1 MNILNKVAIQGLKKS
16 RTRTIV
22 TVIGVTLSSAM
33 VMAVATFGVSLLSY
47 LSNGAAQKY
56 GGWHAGFINVPG
68 SFVEKH
74 IKDKE
79 VSSTATLEN
88 IGYAVLYGSKTPDK
102 PYLFLAGYSKETF
115 SMLPVTL
122 VSGRLPQNSSEIVIS
137 GGISSKGGVRLPIG
151 STITLDIG
159 KRLKGNISL
168 GQSDPYKPGSETFI
182 TNEKK
187 TYTVVGICQKPDYEE
202 DFSPGYTI
210 ITKQDKNEAAES
222 FNFFAKLK
230 NPYSVRSYVKN
241 KADKYSYILNDNVLR
256 FMGISD
262 NNIFNMLLYSVAFI
276 VILIVM
282 AGSVFLIYNA
292 FNISLNER
300 THQIGILMS
309 VGATQKQIRNS
320 VLFEGFCIGIIGIPA
335 GIFAGM
341 AGVSAVIAVVA
352 DNFKDIMYNVPLKMV
367 ISVPAIIAAVIIS
380 FITIL
385 VSAYIPARKA
395 AKVPVMECIR
405 QTNEIKT
412 DARNIKTSHFAE
424 KIYGLEG
431 ILALK
436 NFKRNK
442 RRYRSVIFSLVL
454 SVVLF
459 ISVNAFVIELKQA
472 SEMAVVYTTYDI
484 GFVSKEMEDK
494 DLVSLYN
501 KLKMADGVY
510 NSIYQATAGYTCETG
525 TDNITDGLRELLN
538 INPQDKTVKLSLDIQ
553 FLGDNTY
560 IDIIRKL
567 GFKESEYTKADGKF
581 IAIAKLDDNRQRIK
595 TPEEFKNMFKEKS
608 IDLTIFPKTLDK
620 GQNLAQ
626 ETANG
631 RKTSITFADYESNDV
646 LPDLED
652 TEGGELAE
660 YIFQIFVPYSLKD
673 TFEITDANKGT
684 KGITFCSKDSKKS
697 AEDIEMKILAEGV
710 TDNYNLFNMSEFTQD
725 NTNMIFI
732 ANIFA
737 YTFIVLVSLIAVAN
751 VFNTISTNIKLRR
764 RELAMLRSIGIS
776 ERGFQK
782 MMNFECIFY
791 GMRALLFGLPLS
803 MLSSWLIYYGLSAGG
818 ADDIDF
824 VIPWAGIGISIF
836 SVLFIVFITMLY
848 SVSKI
853 KKENIIDALR
863 DDTE

>member
-1 MNILNKVAIQGLKKS
+1 MNILNKVAVKGLIKS

-22 TVIGVTLSSAM
+22 TVIGVILSSAM

-56 GGWHAGFINVPG
+56 GGWHTGFINVPG

-79 VSSTATLEN
+79 VSSSATLEN
-88 IGYAVLYGSKTPDK
+88 IGYAILEGSRTPEK
-102 PYLFLAGYSKETF
+102 PYLFLAGYSEETF
-115 SMLPVTL
+115 KMLPVTL
-122 VSGRLPQNSSEIVIS
+122 ISGRLPENSSEIIIS
-137 GGISSKGGVRLPIG
+137 GGISSKGGVRLPVG
-151 STITLDIG
+151 STVTLDIG

-168 GQSDPYKPGSETFI
+168 GQSEPYNAGNEIFMAK
-182 TNEKK
+182 EKK
-187 TYTVVGICQKPDYEE
+187 TYTVTGICQKPNYEE
-202 DFSPGYTI
+202 SFSPGYTI
-210 ITKQDKNEAAES
+210 ITKQDNSEKQEN

-230 NPYSVRSYVKN
+230 NPYIARSYAKN
-241 KADKYSYILNDNVLR
+241 NADKYSYVLNDNVLR

-262 NNIFNMLLYSVAFI
+262 NNIFNILLYSVAVI

-309 VGATQKQIRNS
+309 VGATKKQIKNS
-320 VLFEGFCIGIIGIPA
+320 VMFEGFCIGIMGIPV
-335 GIFAGM
+335 GILAGM
-341 AGVSAVIAVVA
+341 AGVDVVMAIVA
-352 DNFKDIMYNVPLKMV
+352 DNFKNIMYNTPLKMV
-367 ISVPAIIAAVIIS
+367 ISVPVVIVAVIIS

-412 DARNIKTSHFAE
+412 DAKNVKTSHFAE

-442 RRYRSVIFSLVL
+442 RRYRSVILSLVL
-454 SVVLF
+454 SIVLF
-459 ISVNAFVIELKQA
+459 ISVNSFVIELKQA

-494 DLVSLYN
+494 TLAALYN
-501 KLKMADGVY
+501 KLKIADGVY
-510 NSIYQATAGYTCETG
+510 NSIYQALASYTCETE
-525 TDNITDGLRELLN
+525 TDGLTDGLKELLN
-538 INPQDKTVKLSLDIQ
+538 IKPEDKTVKLSLDVQ

-560 IDIIRKL
+560 LDIIRKL

-581 IAIAKLDDNRQRIK
+581 IAMAKLDDNTQRIK
-595 TPEEFKNMFKEKS
+595 APEDFKNMFKENS
-608 IDLTIFPKTLDK
+608 IDLTLFPGTTGK
-620 GQNLAQ
+620 AQ
-626 ETANG
+626 ETGNG

-646 LPDLED
+646 LPDLEGI
-652 TEGGELAE
+652 TQKEQTE

-673 TFEITDANKGT
+673 TFEITEENKGT
-684 KGITFCSKDSKKS
+684 KGITFCSGNPKKS
-697 AEDIEMKILAEGV
+697 AEDIEMKILAEGI
-710 TDNYNLFNMSEFTQD
+710 TDNYNILNMSSLTQD

-732 ANIFA
+732 ANVFA
-737 YTFIVLVSLIAVAN
+737 YTFIVLVSLIAIAN
-751 VFNTISTNIKLRR
+751 VFNTISTNIKLRK

-782 MMNFECIFY
+782 MMNFECVFY

-803 MLSSWLIYYGLSAGG
+803 MLFSWLIYYGMYVGG
-818 ADDIDF
+818 AEDINF

-836 SVLFIVFITMLY
+836 SVLFVVFITMLY

-863 DDTE
+863 DDME

>member
-1 MNILNKVAIQGLKKS
+1 MNILNKVALHGLVKS

-22 TVIGVTLSSAM
+22 TVIGVILSSAM

-47 LSNGAAQKY
+47 LSNGAVQKY
-56 GGWHAGFINVPG
+56 GSWHIGFINVPG

-74 IKDKE
+74 IKDNE

-88 IGYAVLYGSKTPDK
+88 IGYAMLEGIKTPDK

-122 VSGRLPQNSSEIVIS
+122 VSGRLPENSSEIVVS
-137 GGISSKGGVRLPIG
+137 GRISSRGGVRLPIG

-159 KRLKGNISL
+159 NRLEGNKSL
-168 GQSDPYKPGSETFI
+168 GQNNPYKPGSETFI
-182 TNEKK
+182 SKEQK
-187 TYTVVGICQKPDYEE
+187 TYTVVGICQKPEYEE
-202 DFSPGYTI
+202 DTSPGYTI
-210 ITKQDKNEAAES
+210 ITRQDKSGGTES

-230 NPYSVRSYVKN
+230 KPYQVRSYAKN
-241 KADKYSYILNDNVLR
+241 KAGSYSYIFNDNVLR

-262 NNIFNMLLYSVAFI
+262 NNIFNMLLYSVALI
-276 VILIVM
+276 VIIIVM

-300 THQIGILMS
+300 MHQIGILMS
-309 VGATQKQIRNS
+309 VGATKKQIKNS
-320 VLFEGFCIGIIGIPA
+320 VLFEGFCIGIMGIPA
-335 GIFAGM
+335 GILTGM
-341 AGVSAVIAVVA
+341 AGISAVIAIVA
-352 DNFKDIMYNVPLKMV
+352 DNFKDIMYDAPLKMV
-367 ISVPAIIAAVIIS
+367 ISLPAIIAAVIIS

-412 DARNIKTSHFAE
+412 NAKDIKTSYFSG

-501 KLKMADGVY
+501 KLKVTDGVY
-510 NSIYQATAGYTCETG
+510 NSIYQAIAGYTCETG
-525 TDNITDGLRELLN
+525 TDNITDGLKELLN
-538 INPQDKTVKLSLDIQ
+538 VNPQDKTVKLSLDIQ

-560 IDIIRKL
+560 LDIIKKL
-567 GFKESEYTKADGKF
+567 GLKESEYTKADGKF
-581 IAIAKLDDNRQRIK
+581 IAIAKLDDNTQRVK
-595 TPEEFKNMFKEKS
+595 APEDFKNMFKEKS
-608 IDLTIFPKTLDK
+608 IDLTIFPQILNK
-620 GQNLAQ
+620 GQDLPKQ
-626 ETANG
+626 TENG
-631 RKTSITFADYESNDV
+631 RKIQITFADYETNDT
-646 LPDLED
+646 LPDMED
-652 TEGGELAE
+652 TTTKETVKYL
-660 YIFQIFVPYSLKD
+660 FQVFVPYSLKD

-697 AEDIEMKILAEGV
+697 VEDIEMKILAEGV
-710 TDNYNLFNMSEFTQD
+710 TDNYNLFNTSSFTQD
-725 NTNMIFI
+725 NTNIIFI
-732 ANIFA
+732 ANVFA
-737 YTFIVLVSLIAVAN
+737 YTFIVLVSLIAIAN

-764 RELAMLRSIGIS
+764 KELAMLRSIGIS

-791 GMRALLFGLPLS
+791 GAKALLFGLPLS
-803 MLSSWLIYYGLSAGG
+803 ILSSWLIYYGISSGG

-824 VIPWAGIGISIF
+824 VIPWAGIGISVF

-863 DDTE
+863 DDME